1 MTIPVVIV
9 GIVVLSV
16 TITVC
21 TILLFVSYA
30 DVLKD
35 FIVLYSNSRDFVYGR
50 LFKIYRKQ
58 NG

>member
-35 FIVLYSNSRDFVYGR
+35 FIVLYSNSRDFAYGR